1 MSDDAVPWELTAVS
15 TAGGRS
21 AQLQHAAQ
29 ITARIDRL
37 PACRSTW
44 MPVVLVSLAA
54 IFELYDLFQTAYIP
68 PGLVRDGIFRTGSQ
82 GFLGQSDQATFAAV
96 TFFGLF
102 LGAIGFSSIADR
114 FGRRMIFVWAL
125 LAYSASTALLALQST
140 VLGIDLCRLLAGIGI
155 GIELVTIDAY
165 IAEIVPKHMRGRAF
179 ALNHFVEFCALPIL
193 AFLAWL
199 LVPRSPLGISGWRYV
214 VFLGSA
220 GALFAWWLRRGL
232 PESPRWLAQQ
242 GYLPEARRIVEA
254 MEVEAERETGQPL
267 PAPGPGTAES
277 PYRASLAEIWKPPYA
292 RRTIMLMVFNF
303 FQTIGF
309 FGFTNWLPE
318 LLATKGQSFSKS
330 LFYSF
335 CIAFANPLSALF
347 WSVTVAERFERK
359 WLIVAAA
366 AGVAICGPLFAMV
379 SEPALLV
386 TIGVLIT
393 GFSILLSLSF
403 HPYQAELY
411 PTQIRA
417 RAVGF
422 VYSFSRISTALTSF
436 LIAFFLQKFGTAGVF
451 GLISGS
457 MLIVVLSIGIFGP
470 RTRGIALEDISH

>member
-15 TAGGRS
+15 TAGGRR

-37 PACRSTW
+37 PAC
-44 MPVVLVSLAA
+44 L
-54 IFELYDLFQTAYIP
+54 
-68 PGLVRDGIFRTGSQ
+68 
-82 GFLGQSDQATFAAV
+82 
-96 TFFGLF
+96 
-102 LGAIGFSSIADR
+102 
-114 FGRRMIFVWAL
+114 
-125 LAYSASTALLALQST
+125 
-140 VLGIDLCRLLAGIGI
+140 
-155 GIELVTIDAY
+155 
-165 IAEIVPKHMRGRAF
+165 VPKHMRGRAF

-242 GYLPEARRIVEA
+242 GYLPEARRI
-254 MEVEAERETGQPL
+254 
-267 PAPGPGTAES
+267 
-277 PYRASLAEIWKPPYA
+277 
-292 RRTIMLMVFNF
+292 
-303 FQTIGF
+303 
-309 FGFTNWLPE
+309 
-318 LLATKGQSFSKS
+318 
-330 LFYSF
+330 
-335 CIAFANPLSALF
+335 
-347 WSVTVAERFERK
+347 
-359 WLIVAAA
+359 
-366 AGVAICGPLFAMV
+366 MV

-411 PTQIRA
+411 PTQLRA